1 MENVFIF
8 SSDVETIKT
17 GYSDEGQK
25 GHGIERVST
34 LVEERD
40 LVERLRNIYPLG
52 RCFIWGAQETEDNYL
67 LWQEMEAEDF
77 ILGVRGRS
85 IISAARILMKQKAPG
100 LAAGVW
106 DSEAGAPFSLI
117 CFMDEPLTGEV
128 AIEPSMS
135 RYLDAGAGEF
145 KKLAA
150 EKRDCMLSDYASI
163 SNFVRLGLGFD
174 FPFSLRH
181 SE

>member
-17 GYSDEGQK
+17 GYSDEGRK

-67 LWQEMEAEDF
+67 LWLEMEAEDF

-85 IISAARILMKQKAPG
+85 IISAAVCLFASAFLKCRPARISASFCCAHFFASVFLSNVARSG
-100 LAAGVW
+100 
-106 DSEAGAPFSLI
+106 GAPFRRT
-117 CFMDEPLTGEV
+117 CTRYTVCPLLFTR
-128 AIEPSMS
+128 S
-135 RYLDAGAGEF
+135 
-145 KKLAA
+145 
-150 EKRDCMLSDYASI
+150 
-163 SNFVRLGLGFD
+163 
-174 FPFSLRH
+174 
-181 SE
+181 